1 MKVSASSERA
11 TELARMRSCRPAAA
25 PPESTPSD
33 TLAPAKES
41 QESKTYSK
49 TTAANR
55 AHKTSPAGWLSLGG
69 MAVGGALLAKTAL
82 AGVLAAT
89 GPVGVAVTAA
99 AVVGSAVAG
108 YLGADLTSG
117 FIHFGLDN
125 YPKSDTPVVGKLA
138 DNFQYHHHNSQS
150 VFARSFIDNCGLV
163 GKLTA
168 PVAVGLGLAVGSP
181 FVAAAGLAFAS
192 GLYLLQGS
200 HMLAHDTRP
209 SKVAKTLQRF
219 HITQSKK
226 NHAAHHT
233 RPWES
238 NYTVVNGACNPI
250 LEKTH
255 FWRKLEKGVYKI
267 TGREPK
273 SWRHEPT
280 KQFALG
286 KINAQ
291 EYKES
296 FKSGMA
302 DFQVKAEEF
311 LKGYLDRNPGASIKD
326 GKDL

>member
-1 MKVSASSERA
+1 MKVSAHNQPISGPRI
-11 TELARMRSCRPAAA
+11 RPSKGTA
-25 PPESTPSD
+25 PSIPTDRLE
-33 TLAPAKES
+33 PAQEKS
-41 QESKTYSK
+41 ESKTYSK

-55 AHKTSPAGWLSLGG
+55 MHKTSAAGWISLGG
-69 MAVGGALLAKTAL
+69 MAVGGTLLAKTAL
-82 AGVLAAT
+82 AGVLAAS

-99 AVVGSAVAG
+99 AVAGSAVAG
-108 YLGADLTSG
+108 YLGADLASG

-125 YPKSDTPVVGKLA
+125 YPKSETPVLGKLA

-181 FVAAAGLAFAS
+181 ALAAAGLAFTA

-226 NHAAHHT
+226 NHSAHHT

-255 FWRKLEKGVYKI
+255 FWRKLEKGIFKV

-286 KINAQ
+286 NIDAQ
-291 EYKES
+291 QYKES

-302 DFQVKAEEF
+302 DFQVKAEDF
-311 LKGYLDRNPGASIKD
+311 LKGYLERNPGSSVKD
-326 GKDL
+326 YKDI